1 MKTALIAMSGGVD
14 SSVAAYLMIEKGYTC
29 EGVTMR
35 LYHNEEL
42 TCNFK
47 TCCSDQDVAD
57 ARRVAARLGMPF
69 SVLDYKE
76 DFDEKIISK
85 FVRTYE
91 HGGTPNPCID
101 CNRFMKFDKL
111 MQEALSRGRDKVV
124 TGHYVRTGFDET
136 AGRYILKKG
145 VDAGKDQ
152 SYVLYQ
158 LTQEQL
164 EHTMFPLGELEKSE
178 VRDIAAKQDFVNA
191 TKHESQDICFV
202 PDGDYASFIERY
214 TGRKY
219 AEGDFVDT
227 EGNVLGKHKGVI
239 RYTIGQRKGLG
250 IASEYPYYVV
260 RLDVEGNRVILAHDA
275 RDIKG
280 EAESILGKHFENS
293 DTVCGL
299 YSDTLTAT
307 DINLISV
314 PEIKGEY
321 KCKAKV
327 RYRHKE
333 QPCTV
338 IQTDKDMIKVIFDE
352 PQRAITKGQ
361 AVVLYDGDIVIGGG
375 TIN

>member
-111 MQEALSRGRDKVV
+111 LSYALSHGMDHIA
-124 TGHYVRTGFDET
+124 TGHYARVEYDGER
-136 AGRYILKKG
+136 GRWLLKKA
-145 VDAGKDQ
+145 VDLSKDQ
-152 SYVLYQ
+152 SYVLYM

-164 EHTMFPLGELEKSE
+164 SRLILPLGGLSKTETRKIAHESGFQN
-178 VRDIAAKQDFVNA
+178 AAKHD
-191 TKHESQDICFV
+191 SQDICFV
-202 PDGDYASFIERY
+202 PDGDYAGFMERLKGERY
-214 TGRKY
+214 PDGEIKDLS
-219 AEGDFVDT
+219 GK
-227 EGNVLGKHKGVI
+227 VLGSHHGAV
-239 RYTIGQRKGLG
+239 RYTPGQRKGLG
-250 IASEYPYYVV
+250 ISAPEPLYVTGK
-260 RLDVEGNRVILAHDA
+260 DM
-275 RDIKG
+275 
-280 EAESILGKHFENS
+280 ESN
-293 DTVCGL
+293 TVFVGCNEDL
-299 YSDTLTAT
+299 FSDTLKAG
-307 DINLISV
+307 DMNWISV
-314 PEIKGEY
+314 PGPEEGMRV
-321 KCKAKV
+321 KAKT
-327 RYRHKE
+327 RYRQTE
-333 QPCTV
+333 QWATV
-338 IQTDKDMIKVIFDE
+338 YPEEDGKIRLKFDE
-352 PQRAITKGQ
+352 PQRAITAGQ
-361 AVVLYDGDIVIGGG
+361 AVVLYDGDIVVGGG
-375 TIN
+375 TIVI